1 MIWGDA
7 ITYMFTLQALSL
19 SNSPNFRYRHPKL
32 TSPRIHTL
40 KFLILVDLVYKN
52 RKSDV
57 NFLHLHQALCR
68 AGPWRQAQEG
78 KGPREAVVF
87 VPRLR
92 LFSLPQM
99 GHCK

>member
-32 TSPRIHTL
+32 TFPPT
-40 KFLILVDLVYKN
+40 FLILVELAYKN

-57 NFLHLHQALCR
+57 NFLHLPQALCR
-68 AGPWRQAQEG
+68 VGPWRQAREG
-78 KGPREAVVF
+78 KGPREAAVF

-92 LFSLPQM
+92 LFSLPQL
-99 GHCK
+99 GHRK